1 MPATPHVMPSFDRTR
16 GFGGRQR
23 GDEDRVGRGRG
34 VPGGVRRRDRPLKAP
49 AEPKACCTAPPVAV
63 PPSPNAHAIDTGD
76 TRSDAAAAIP
86 MEAPT
91 WPPGG
96 TLAVSVGAAASKL
109 ADLERLKFVPP
120 RKEFRVQAATP
131 LPWSSIPIDVAK
143 KSGSPPAALAAL
155 IALRIGPNAP
165 FAWRST
171 VGIALPSPRLQE
183 ISASPFWPTATDG
196 FDGFIKG
203 PEIGW
208 NPANAPPPGTR
219 VALTIVFPER
229 QAATTAPLGAAPTAG
244 SSSVLGSA
252 ETRCSVL
259 HSGSLG
265 ACSA

>member
-1 MPATPHVMPSFDRTR
+1 M
-16 GFGGRQR
+16 
-23 GDEDRVGRGRG
+23 
-34 VPGGVRRRDRPLKAP
+34 
-49 AEPKACCTAPPVAV
+49 
-63 PPSPNAHAIDTGD
+63 IDTGD

-109 ADLERLKFVPP
+109 ADWNRLKFVPP

-143 KSGSPPAALAAL
+143 KLRFSPGAALAAL

-183 ISASPFWPTATDG
+183 ISASPFSPTATDG
-196 FDGFIKG
+196 FDGFIEG

-208 NPANAPPPGTR
+208 NPANAPPPATR

-244 SSSVLGSA
+244 LSSVLGSA
-252 ETRCSVL
+252 ETRCSGL
-259 HSGSLG
+259 HRGSLG